1 MTPILSKIP
10 SPREST
16 KASFAI
22 TVLVTAILIPVLLIA
37 WVCSLI
43 YRPRA

>member
-1 MTPILSKIP
+1 MTQFLSKLP
-10 SPREST
+10 TPREST

-22 TVLVTAILIPVLLIA
+22 TVLVTAMLVPVLLIA

-43 YRPRA
+43 YRPRR